1 MTRFH
6 LGSLLR
12 ELLYDALSWCLA
24 HKVAVCG
31 RVFKTLLLLVDCNL
45 ACLWAQT
52 DRKSIDE
59 LAEAL

>member
-1 MTRFH
+1 MTRLH

-12 ELLYDALSWCLA
+12 ELLYDAFLGALLTKWRRCA
-24 HKVAVCG
+24 
-31 RVFKTLLLLVDCNL
+31 VFKTLLLLVDCNL

-52 DRKSIDE
+52 DRKSLDE